1 MTAPLIIT
9 DRPHRFHGG
18 VHPADNKAQSN
29 STPIER
35 LPLPP
40 RLVLPLRMHLGAP
53 AEPRVS
59 VGQTVLKGDILADAN
74 GAISAAVHA
83 PTSGRIVAIE
93 QHILAHESGLS
104 APCILLEADGEDA
117 WRARHGLADWRGRN
131 AAELIQRLRDCGLAG
146 LGGAGFPT
154 DVKYRNT
161 HHPIDTL
168 IINAAECEPYI
179 TADDRLMR
187 ERALDILEGAAIAAS
202 LVGATQLR
210 LGIEDNKAEALA
222 AMKAA
227 ADVLQLSLRVTVVPT
242 KYPSGGEKQLI
253 QLITGQEV
261 PAGGL
266 PSDLGIICQ
275 NVATLAAIR
284 AAIVE
289 DEPLIRRVTT
299 VTGAAADRP
308 GNYEVLIGTPIET
321 LLNHAGIHLKQAER
335 VIIGGPMMG
344 FALPD
349 ITAPISKTTNCLLVP
364 GKNELPPSQI
374 DNPCIRCGQ
383 CEQVCPA
390 GLLPQQLFWAAK
402 NRNLDSAEL
411 HSIGDCIEC
420 GACAWVCPSHIPLV
434 HYYRYVKGEIRLERQ
449 EQIKSERARA
459 RFESRQA
466 RLQKEQ
472 HEKEARRAARA
483 QAAAEAQAPKQA
495 DAGQAGTDPVQ
506 AALARA
512 RAKRAERQTEAGNAS
527 QPSLAD
533 LQKALELAAAKV
545 KTANERLVVA
555 EQEAPNTVPAL
566 QKAIAKLE
574 QKHQQA
580 QQALETA
587 RAQDKPL

>member
-1 MTAPLIIT
+1 MNAPLIIT

-18 VHPADNKAQSN
+18 VHPAENKTQSN
-29 STPIER
+29 GTAIEA
-35 LPLPP
+35 LPLPSV
-40 RLVLPLRMHLGAP
+40 LVLPLRMHLGAP

-59 VGQTVLKGDILADAN
+59 VGMTVRKGDVLADAD

-83 PTSGRIVAIE
+83 PTSGRITAIE
-93 QHILAHESGLS
+93 ERIIAHESGLS
-104 APCILLEADGEDA
+104 APCIVLEADGEDV
-117 WRARHGLADWRGRN
+117 WRERHGYPDWRQRDT
-131 AAELIQRLRDCGLAG
+131 AELIQRLRDCGLAG

-161 HHPIDTL
+161 HHAIDTL

-187 ERALDILEGAAIAAS
+187 ERATEILEGAGIAAR
-202 LVGATQLR
+202 LVGAKTIR
-210 LGIEDNKAEALA
+210 LGIEDNKPEALA
-222 AMKAA
+222 AMTAA
-227 ADVLQLSLRVTVVPT
+227 AEALALSLRVTVVPT

-253 QLITGQEV
+253 QLITGREV

-275 NVATLAAIR
+275 NVGTLAAIR
-284 AAIVE
+284 AAVIE

-321 LLNHAGIHLKQAER
+321 LLNHAGVHLKKADR
-335 VIIGGPMMG
+335 VIMGGPMMG

-349 ITAPISKTTNCLLVP
+349 ITAPLSKTTNCLLVP
-364 GKNELPPSQI
+364 AKNELPPSQI

-402 NRNLDSAEL
+402 SRDLDSAEL
-411 HSIGDCIEC
+411 HSLGDCIEC

-434 HYYRYVKGEIRLERQ
+434 HYYRYAKGEIRHERE

-459 RFESRQA
+459 RFEARQA
-466 RLQKEQ
+466 RLEKEQ
-472 HEKEARRAARA
+472 QEKEARRAARA
-483 QAAAEAQAPKQA
+483 KAAAEAQARKQA
-495 DAGQAGTDPVQ
+495 EAGEASSDPVQ
-506 AALARA
+506 AALERA
-512 RAKRAERQTEAGNAS
+512 RAKRAERQNDVSDAG
-527 QPSLAD
+527 QPSIAD
-533 LQKALELAAAKV
+533 LEKALELAAAKV
-545 KTANERLVVA
+545 KKANERLVAA
-555 EQEAPNTVPAL
+555 EQEAPDTVPAL
-566 QKAIAKLE
+566 QKAISKLE
-574 QKHQQA
+574 EKHRQA
-580 QQALETA
+580 QQALDAA
-587 RAQDKPL
+587 RDQGNAS